1 LPASPSG
8 IPRASAGAGP
18 FAFGADAIL
27 GFYEGEGLACQ
38 PPVPS
43 KTAAGWSVT
52 TCKGADPA
60 GRPVAI
66 GLITDDDGALGAG
79 FATVTALPEED
90 VLEPE
95 NAMNGLS
102 GFLGA
107 MLGEAAATQ
116 QLPWLA
122 GHLGD
127 EYAETTVGDLTV
139 ATYIESP
146 EDPTRIYLEVDG
158 REYLAAPSP

>member
-1 LPASPSG
+1 VPASPSG
-8 IPRASAGAGP
+8 VPASAAVGP
-18 FAFGADAIL
+18 FAFGPDAIL
-27 GFYEGEGLACQ
+27 GFYEREGLACQ
-38 PPVPS
+38 QPVPS

-52 TCKGADPA
+52 TCQGSDPT

-66 GLITDDDGALGAG
+66 GLITDEDGALGAG
-79 FATVTALPEED
+79 FATVTALPSED
-90 VLEPE
+90 LLDPE
-95 NAMNGLS
+95 NAIDGLS
-102 GFLGA
+102 GFLAA
-107 MLGEAAATQ
+107 MLGEEVATQ

-146 EDPTRIYLEVDG
+146 DDPTRIYVEIDG
-158 REYLAAPSP
+158 REFLAAPST